1 MKYLISQSHIK
12 NNDEIYD
19 DLDIKYQN
27 YFSNYNIDLIP
38 IKNSKNI
45 KQSNI
50 EKYLDRADS
59 FDGIILSGS
68 GDIDLTQYN
77 LPDNKSTKFSED
89 RDLIES
95 KLIDLA
101 IQEDYCMGDAT
112 TEALIPHNAD
122 GTATI
127 VADMDG
133 ILAGL
138 DVALEIFTRMSQ
150 ETETT
155 KLVDD
160 GNQLIKGQ
168 KQAFLFVLDA
178 MELGLQLYQKNV
190 RNI

>member
-68 GDIDLTQYN
+68 GDIYLTQYN
-77 LPDNKSTKFSED
+77 LHDNKSTKFSED

-95 KLIDLA
+95 KLI
-101 IQEDYCMGDAT
+101 
-112 TEALIPHNAD
+112 
-122 GTATI
+122 
-127 VADMDG
+127 
-133 ILAGL
+133 
-138 DVALEIFTRMSQ
+138 
-150 ETETT
+150 
-155 KLVDD
+155 
-160 GNQLIKGQ
+160 
-168 KQAFLFVLDA
+168 
-178 MELGLQLYQKNV
+178 
-190 RNI
+190 